1 MSNEENEAKV
11 YALLVIGT
19 IANILNLI
27 YNVPQIILTCK
38 RKTTNDI
45 SGAFLLLRTLAS
57 VLWVLYAFIELDIQY
72 ILANLVSLVSSLIL
86 DYFKVLQLWKEW
98 KAKREKDEKYVILSQ
113 V

>member
-1 MSNEENEAKV
+1 MNEGENEAKL

-19 IANILNLI
+19 VANILNLI
-27 YNVPQIILTCK
+27 YNIPQIILTCK

-45 SGAFLLLRTLAS
+45 SGAFLLLRTISS
-57 VLWVLYAFIELDIQY
+57 VLWVLYACIEVDIQY

-98 KAKREKDEKYVILSQ
+98 KEKKEKETKYVVLSQ